1 MNLAIRGIE
10 AGIGNGDARTFRKV
24 QPPDLRADHVLANRP
39 FNGSDWLRKN
49 DRVCWAT
56 PL

>member
-1 MNLAIRGIE
+1 MEI
-10 AGIGNGDARTFRKV
+10 GIGHGDARNFRNL
-24 QPPDLRADHVLANRP
+24 QQPDLRADHVLANRH

-49 DRVCWAT
+49 DSARRAT